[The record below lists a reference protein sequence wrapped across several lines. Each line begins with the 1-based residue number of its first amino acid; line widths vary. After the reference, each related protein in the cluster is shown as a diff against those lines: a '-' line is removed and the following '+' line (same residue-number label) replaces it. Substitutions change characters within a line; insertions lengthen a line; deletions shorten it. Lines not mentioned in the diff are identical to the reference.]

1 MIIGVKSDT
10 SKFITP
16 TILSVV
22 FLYLILSFYESLW
35 IGEEGNFWSSEIS
48 LSYKLY
54 ALLQFITLPLFFY
67 SMVCLYAYRDIINPW
82 DGESAED
89 VPQYPPPQYP
99 PQPSGGIS
107 VAAASKLKEAKELL
121 DQGIINEEEY
131 QKIKDEY
138 FPY

>member
-1 MIIGVKSDT
+1 
-10 SKFITP
+10 
-16 TILSVV
+16 
-22 FLYLILSFYESLW
+22 
-35 IGEEGNFWSSEIS
+35 
-48 LSYKLY
+48 
-54 ALLQFITLPLFFY
+54 
-67 SMVCLYAYRDIINPW
+67 MVCLYAYRDIINPW

-89 VPQYPPPQYP
+89 VPQYPLPQYPPPQYP